1 MESVRQR
8 RAILGEPVAF
18 WGRTANYLPWQL
30 SLLVENTEAD
40 EWVYAVDERVRLPLY
55 QAAGP
60 KGSSGDTVVAS
71 ICAKL
76 SVPGRGWLRDAPETA
91 HPGHHWIGLLS

>member
-1 MESVRQR
+1 MGSRLAHDRSV
-8 RAILGEPVAF
+8 V

-40 EWVYAVDERVRLPLY
+40 EWVYAVV
-55 QAAGP
+55 
-60 KGSSGDTVVAS
+60 TS
-71 ICAKL
+71 ISATL
-76 SVPGRGWLRDAPETA
+76 SVPGRGWLRDALETA